1 MHRQM
6 RRFHMPTAM
15 MAAALTMLP
24 GLAHAAEP
32 PCLTAG
38 EFTTLSTYA
47 LPSLIDGA
55 GKRCAAN
62 LPGDSFLR
70 SNGGALA
77 SRYAAIK
84 PSVWPAAK
92 AAFFKLSSGA
102 GPDATDM
109 LKAMPDETVQ
119 GLVDGF
125 VKGRVAQDIPVDR
138 CGTIDRLLRLLSP
151 LPPESTAEIIGLA
164 VGLGSR
170 ADNPHVGKISIC
182 KA

>member
-1 MHRQM
+1 M
-6 RRFHMPTAM
+6 RHLPKFTTLV
-15 MAAALTMLP
+15 AAAVALAP
-24 GLAHAAEP
+24 GLARAAEP

-55 GKRCAAN
+55 GLRCAAS
-62 LPGDSFLR
+62 LPADSFLR
-70 SNGGALA
+70 SGAGALA

-84 PSVWPAAK
+84 PSVWPGAK
-92 AAFFKLSSGA
+92 AAFLKLSSGA
-102 GPDATDM
+102 GPEAADM
-109 LKAMPDETVQ
+109 LKSMPDQTVQ
-119 GLVDGF
+119 QMVDGF
-125 VKGRVAQDIPVDR
+125 VKGRLAQDIPVDR
-138 CGTIDRLLRLLSP
+138 CATIDRLLHLLSP

-170 ADNPHVGKISIC
+170 ADHPHVGKISIC